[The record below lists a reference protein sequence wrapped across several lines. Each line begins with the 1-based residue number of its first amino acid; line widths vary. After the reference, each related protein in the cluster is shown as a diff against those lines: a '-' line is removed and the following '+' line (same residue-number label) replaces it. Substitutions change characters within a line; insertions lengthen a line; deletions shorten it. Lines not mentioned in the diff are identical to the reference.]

1 MNDNNK
7 ETAISLSSDE
17 LSDISGVQ
25 IEEVTP
31 RDLLKLGREILGV
44 LAILF
49 TLGAISILIWPNS
62 PVFEACRTI
71 LPPIAT
77 LVIGYYFG
85 KSK

>member
-1 MNDNNK
+1 MD
-7 ETAISLSSDE
+7 LSQGNDE
-17 LSDISGVQ
+17 LSDVSGVQ
-25 IEEVTP
+25 VEEVTP
-31 RDLLKLGREILGV
+31 RDLLRLGRQILGG

-49 TLGAISILIWPNS
+49 VLGAASILVWPNS

-85 KSK
+85 KSN

>member
-1 MNDNNK
+1 MNDKNQ
-7 ETAISLSSDE
+7 EAAISLSSDE

-25 IEEVTP
+25 VEEVTP
-31 RDLLKLGREILGV
+31 RDLLRLGREILGV
-44 LAILF
+44 LALLF
-49 TLGAISILIWPNS
+49 VLGATSILIWPNS

-85 KSK
+85 RSK